1 MSNISRYNNHV
12 QAVDRALALLKL
24 IAEQSEPVPLSH
36 LCEATGLN
44 RTTVWR
50 LLCTL
55 EDNGFVEKNAA
66 APDYELGIAALN
78 LSSAATERYAPLIR
92 RSHPVMQE
100 LTDFCQESVLLSVSR
115 FSGIC
120 AIDQIDPPQSICLKN
135 YINIT
140 TPLHCSSTGKV
151 LLSLLPSEELNAYLR
166 GHLEAVT
173 EYTITDPS
181 ILRRQLEQAAVSG
194 YATVEGELSS
204 DENGISAPI
213 MYRSHMIA
221 LLSIGGPSYRLTA
234 DRMRELAPSLLDASR
249 QISRLLS

>member
-78 LSSAATERYAPLIR
+78 LFQRRHRAICPADPAFSSRHA
-92 RSHPVMQE
+92 
-100 LTDFCQESVLLSVSR
+100 
-115 FSGIC
+115 G
-120 AIDQIDPPQSICLKN
+120 
-135 YINIT
+135 
-140 TPLHCSSTGKV
+140 
-151 LLSLLPSEELNAYLR
+151 
-166 GHLEAVT
+166 
-173 EYTITDPS
+173 
-181 ILRRQLEQAAVSG
+181 
-194 YATVEGELSS
+194 
-204 DENGISAPI
+204 
-213 MYRSHMIA
+213 
-221 LLSIGGPSYRLTA
+221 A
-234 DRMRELAPSLLDASR
+234 D
-249 QISRLLS
+249 RLLSGVRPAVRQPLFRDLRH